1 MTQYVL
7 MVVLALMLGLCLLT
21 TIRVADGRASFPDRL
36 LAGDLTIALLTFVL
50 AVLSALSGSEVYM
63 DAALVAALLAFV
75 ATVALARFI
84 TEGKVF

>member
-1 MTQYVL
+1 MTQVFLSLVL
-7 MVVLALMLGLCLLT
+7 VALLALCLLT
-21 TIRVADGRASFPDRL
+21 TARVADSHASFPDRL

-84 TEGKVF
+84 GEGRIF